1 MQFGGLNPFRGKQD
15 GATAFCLT
23 LAFRT
28 ADRGPRSLLGQLD
41 SLAAD
46 ADTSSEDGI
55 AALCADTA
63 LLLLR
68 RKQEWL
74 YCCGEAKDHGRDEAA
89 LERFDRLAIR
99 EAAKFDDRD
108 SSATVDAALAAAG
121 VAAPAGG
128 PPTAAVVCAVG
139 CLAGDREAALGGAD
153 FAGSATAMQTALEEL
168 AAARAEDA
176 LAFELFWVPGD
187 DSEAL
192 EMEEVVL
199 DWPQLMP
206 C

>member
-1 MQFGGLNPFRGKQD
+1 MGGTTRGLRRPALHTEAYRWSHIEDQPTPVHSRTSTSSLLSHIMTLPLVAALAFALASPPPSRCSTRDALRRTRPASMQFGGLNPFRGKQD

-121 VAAPAGG
+121 VTP
-128 PPTAAVVCAVG
+128 
-139 CLAGDREAALGGAD
+139 
-153 FAGSATAMQTALEEL
+153 
-168 AAARAEDA
+168 
-176 LAFELFWVPGD
+176 
-187 DSEAL
+187 
-192 EMEEVVL
+192 
-199 DWPQLMP
+199 
-206 C
+206 